1 MMRYT
6 IVRERVNLVRT
17 TTRRDF
23 IGVVS
28 RMFYTEGRAF
38 KAGGAA
44 GQGGECIM
52 MAAKPVVLPETF
64 DGTKNWDK
72 WYFHFENIRAVNS
85 WDD

>member
-28 RMFYTEGRAF
+28 RMSYTEGRAV
-38 KAGGAA
+38 KAGGEA

-52 MAAKPVVLPETF
+52 MAAKLVVLAETF
-64 DGTKNWDK
+64 DGTKNWDE
-72 WYFHFENIRAVNS
+72 WYFHFENIPAVNG

>member
-28 RMFYTEGRAF
+28 KMSYIPKAEQSRPGVQLGREAS
-38 KAGGAA
+38 A
-44 GQGGECIM
+44 
-52 MAAKPVVLPETF
+52 L
-64 DGTKNWDK
+64 
-72 WYFHFENIRAVNS
+72 
-85 WDD
+85 